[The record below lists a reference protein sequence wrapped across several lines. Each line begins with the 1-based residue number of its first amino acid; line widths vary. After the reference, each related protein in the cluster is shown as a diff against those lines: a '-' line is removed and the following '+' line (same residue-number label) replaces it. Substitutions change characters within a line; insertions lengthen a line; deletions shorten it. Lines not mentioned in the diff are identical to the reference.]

1 MGNPFDDAWAML
13 KMAAVM
19 PDFSNSNYQR
29 MASEFP
35 LEALQYLLRNDPA
48 MNLNLDEKGNFTGAD
63 YFGPT
68 TEGLRQ
74 GQGTRMVT
82 LDDGREVEV
91 PDVPPYVLANFDRSL
106 SPETLEALRASGF
119 KAHPKRLDRSGTM
132 EYGFSML
139 PNKTRQMVEELA
151 YRGAEG
157 VPTDQREVTTNEQV
171 GDILYNHRQTFGDN
185 PRVPAKGSMRFQID
199 NPLTEEEQKGVAV
212 LNRDKSTE
220 KAKKLARENKT
231 QAEIRREQMT
241 GPDAERR
248 AREAAEAE
256 RLIALDRQNES
267 DKYYSEQE
275 QKNRKPSEPY
285 TIDTKRLRDM
295 ATRKNPKNVRV
306 RKKTGRRNIKPYRGG
321 RKKDEEEE

>member
-1 MGNPFDDAWAML
+1 MGKPFDDAWAML

-19 PDFSNSNYQR
+19 PDLSNPYYER

-35 LEALQYLLRNDPA
+35 LEALQYLIRNDPA
-48 MNLNLDEKGNFTGAD
+48 MNYNIDEKGNFTGAD

-91 PDVPPYVLANFDRSL
+91 PEVPPYVLANFDRPL
-106 SPETLEALRASGF
+106 SPETLEALRAAGI
-119 KAHPKRLDRSGTM
+119 KAHVKRLGDRRSK
-132 EYGFSML
+132 EREVGFSML
-139 PNKTRQMVEELA
+139 PNKTRQMVEDIA

-185 PRVPAKGSMRFQID
+185 PRMPSEGSMRFQYD

-212 LNRDKSTE
+212 LHRNRSAERAKQLGRQEMTPEEIRAEQEERDRERREKDAEERRKLNQRDKERYRERVSGRLDYD
-220 KAKKLARENKT
+220 KNIGRSAPRQKKR
-231 QAEIRREQMT
+231 
-241 GPDAERR
+241 
-248 AREAAEAE
+248 
-256 RLIALDRQNES
+256 
-267 DKYYSEQE
+267 
-275 QKNRKPSEPY
+275 
-285 TIDTKRLRDM
+285 
-295 ATRKNPKNVRV
+295 
-306 RKKTGRRNIKPYRGG
+306 GRRIPVRG
-321 RKKDEEEE
+321 RKQ

>member
-1 MGNPFDDAWAML
+1 MGKPFDDAWTML

-19 PDFSNSNYQR
+19 PDLSNPYYER

-35 LEALQYLLRNDPA
+35 LEALQYLIRNDPA
-48 MNLNLDEKGNFTGAD
+48 MNYNIDEKGNFTGAD

-91 PDVPPYVLANFDRSL
+91 PEVPPYVLANFDRPL
-106 SPETLEALRASGF
+106 SPETLEALRAAGI
-119 KAHPKRLDRSGTM
+119 KAHVKRLGDRRSK
-132 EYGFSML
+132 EREVGFSML
-139 PNKTRQMVEELA
+139 PNMTRQMVEDIA

-185 PRVPAKGSMRFQID
+185 PRMPSEGSMRFQYD

-212 LNRDKSTE
+212 LHRNRSAERAKQLGRQEMTPEEIRAEQEERNRERREKDAEERRKLNQRDKERYRERVSGRLDYD
-220 KAKKLARENKT
+220 KNIGRSAPRQKKR
-231 QAEIRREQMT
+231 
-241 GPDAERR
+241 
-248 AREAAEAE
+248 
-256 RLIALDRQNES
+256 
-267 DKYYSEQE
+267 
-275 QKNRKPSEPY
+275 
-285 TIDTKRLRDM
+285 
-295 ATRKNPKNVRV
+295 
-306 RKKTGRRNIKPYRGG
+306 GRRIPVRG
-321 RKKDEEEE
+321 RKQ

>member
-1 MGNPFDDAWAML
+1 MGKPFDDAWTML

-19 PDFSNSNYQR
+19 PDLSNPYYER

-35 LEALQYLLRNDPA
+35 LEALQYLIRNDPA
-48 MNLNLDEKGNFTGAD
+48 MNYNIDEKGNFTGAD

-91 PDVPPYVLANFDRSL
+91 PEVPPYVLANFDRPL
-106 SPETLEALRASGF
+106 SPETLEALRAAGI
-119 KAHPKRLDRSGTM
+119 KAHVKRLGDRRSK
-132 EYGFSML
+132 EREVGFSML
-139 PNKTRQMVEELA
+139 PNKTRQMVEDIA

-185 PRVPAKGSMRFQID
+185 PRMPSEGSMRFQYD

-212 LNRDKSTE
+212 LHRNRSAERAKQLGRQEMTPEEIRAEQEERNRERREKDAEERRKLNQRDKERYRERVSGRLDYD
-220 KAKKLARENKT
+220 KNIGRSAPRQKKR
-231 QAEIRREQMT
+231 
-241 GPDAERR
+241 
-248 AREAAEAE
+248 
-256 RLIALDRQNES
+256 
-267 DKYYSEQE
+267 
-275 QKNRKPSEPY
+275 
-285 TIDTKRLRDM
+285 
-295 ATRKNPKNVRV
+295 
-306 RKKTGRRNIKPYRGG
+306 GRRIPVRG
-321 RKKDEEEE
+321 RKQ

>member
-1 MGNPFDDAWAML
+1 MGKPFDDAWTML

-19 PDFSNSNYQR
+19 PDLSNPYYER

-35 LEALQYLLRNDPA
+35 LEALQYLIRNDPA
-48 MNLNLDEKGNFTGAD
+48 MNYNIDEKGNFTGAD

-91 PDVPPYVLANFDRSL
+91 PEVPPYVLANFDRPL
-106 SPETLEALRASGF
+106 SPETLEALRAAGI
-119 KAHPKRLDRSGTM
+119 KAHVKRLGDRRSK
-132 EYGFSML
+132 EREVGFSML
-139 PNKTRQMVEELA
+139 PNKTRQMVEDMA

-185 PRVPAKGSMRFQID
+185 PRMPTEGSMRFQYD

-212 LNRDKSTE
+212 LHRNRSAERAKQLGRQEMTPEEIRAEQEERNRERREKDAEERRKLNQRDKERYRERVSGRLDYD
-220 KAKKLARENKT
+220 KNIGRSAPRQKKR
-231 QAEIRREQMT
+231 
-241 GPDAERR
+241 
-248 AREAAEAE
+248 
-256 RLIALDRQNES
+256 
-267 DKYYSEQE
+267 
-275 QKNRKPSEPY
+275 
-285 TIDTKRLRDM
+285 
-295 ATRKNPKNVRV
+295 
-306 RKKTGRRNIKPYRGG
+306 GRRIPVRG
-321 RKKDEEEE
+321 RKQ

>member
-1 MGNPFDDAWAML
+1 ML

-48 MNLNLDEKGNFTGAD
+48 MNLNLDEQGNPMGAD

-82 LDDGREVEV
+82 LDNGKQVEV
-91 PDVPPYVLANFDRSL
+91 PEVPPYVLANFDRAL
-106 SPETLEALRASGF
+106 SPETLEALRAAGI
-119 KAHPKRLDRSGTM
+119 KAHVKKLGRRN
-132 EYGFSML
+132 EREIGFSML
-139 PNKTRQMVEELA
+139 PNMTRQMVEDMA

-171 GDILYNHRQTFGDN
+171 GDLVHNHRQTFGDN
-185 PRVPAKGSMRFQID
+185 PRVPPKGSMRFQID
-199 NPLTEEEQKGVAV
+199 NPLTEEEQEGVAV
-212 LNRDKSTE
+212 LNRAKSIE
-220 KAKKLARENKT
+220 RAKKLARENKT

-275 QKNRKPSEPY
+275 EKNRKPSEPY
-285 TIDTKRLRDM
+285 TIDTKRLQNM
-295 ATRKNPKNVRV
+295 ATRKKNLDRSG
-306 RKKTGRRNIKPYRGG
+306 KKSQKKRRRNIGVYG
-321 RKKDEEEE
+321 RKKKDEEKE

>member
-1 MGNPFDDAWAML
+1 MGKPFDDAWAML

-19 PDFSNSNYQR
+19 PDLSNPYYER

-35 LEALQYLLRNDPA
+35 LEALQYLIRNDPA
-48 MNLNLDEKGNFTGAD
+48 MNYNIDEKGNFTGAD

-91 PDVPPYVLANFDRSL
+91 PEVPPYVLANFDRPL
-106 SPETLEALRASGF
+106 SPETLEALRAAGI
-119 KAHPKRLDRSGTM
+119 KAHVKRLGDRRSK
-132 EYGFSML
+132 EREVGFSML
-139 PNKTRQMVEELA
+139 PNKTRQMVEDMA

-185 PRVPAKGSMRFQID
+185 PRMPTEGSMRFQYD

-212 LNRDKSTE
+212 LHRNRSAERAKQLGRQEMTPEEIRAEQEERNRERREKDAEERRKLNQRDKERYRERVSGRLDYD
-220 KAKKLARENKT
+220 KNIGRSAPRQKKR
-231 QAEIRREQMT
+231 
-241 GPDAERR
+241 
-248 AREAAEAE
+248 
-256 RLIALDRQNES
+256 
-267 DKYYSEQE
+267 
-275 QKNRKPSEPY
+275 
-285 TIDTKRLRDM
+285 
-295 ATRKNPKNVRV
+295 
-306 RKKTGRRNIKPYRGG
+306 GRRIPVRG
-321 RKKDEEEE
+321 RKQ

>member
-1 MGNPFDDAWAML
+1 MGKPFDDAWTML

-19 PDFSNSNYQR
+19 PDLSNPYYER

-35 LEALQYLLRNDPA
+35 LEALQYLIRNDPA
-48 MNLNLDEKGNFTGAD
+48 MNYNIDEKGNFTGAD

-91 PDVPPYVLANFDRSL
+91 PEVPPYVLANFDRPL
-106 SPETLEALRASGF
+106 SPETLEALRAAGI
-119 KAHPKRLDRSGTM
+119 KAHVKRLGDRRSK
-132 EYGFSML
+132 EREVGFSML
-139 PNKTRQMVEELA
+139 PNKTRQMVEDIA

-185 PRVPAKGSMRFQID
+185 PRMPSEGSMRFQYD

-212 LNRDKSTE
+212 LHRNRSAERAKQLGRQEMTPEEIRAEQEERDRERREKDAEERRKLNQRDKERYRERVSGRLDYD
-220 KAKKLARENKT
+220 KNIGRSAPRQKKR
-231 QAEIRREQMT
+231 
-241 GPDAERR
+241 
-248 AREAAEAE
+248 
-256 RLIALDRQNES
+256 
-267 DKYYSEQE
+267 
-275 QKNRKPSEPY
+275 
-285 TIDTKRLRDM
+285 
-295 ATRKNPKNVRV
+295 
-306 RKKTGRRNIKPYRGG
+306 GRRIPVRG
-321 RKKDEEEE
+321 RKQ

>member
-1 MGNPFDDAWAML
+1 MGKPFDDAWAML

-19 PDFSNSNYQR
+19 PDLSNPYYER

-35 LEALQYLLRNDPA
+35 LEALQYLIRNDPA
-48 MNLNLDEKGNFTGAD
+48 MNYNIDEKGNFTGAD

-91 PDVPPYVLANFDRSL
+91 PEVPPYVLANFDRPL
-106 SPETLEALRASGF
+106 SPETLEALRAAGI
-119 KAHPKRLDRSGTM
+119 KAHVKRLGDRRSK
-132 EYGFSML
+132 EREVGFSML
-139 PNKTRQMVEELA
+139 PNKTRQMVEDMA

-185 PRVPAKGSMRFQID
+185 PRMPSEGSMRFQYD

-212 LNRDKSTE
+212 LHRNRSTERAKQLGRQEMTPEEIRAEQEERDRERREKDAEEERKLNQRDKERYRERVSGRLDYD
-220 KAKKLARENKT
+220 KNIGRSGRISQKKR
-231 QAEIRREQMT
+231 
-241 GPDAERR
+241 
-248 AREAAEAE
+248 
-256 RLIALDRQNES
+256 
-267 DKYYSEQE
+267 
-275 QKNRKPSEPY
+275 
-285 TIDTKRLRDM
+285 
-295 ATRKNPKNVRV
+295 
-306 RKKTGRRNIKPYRGG
+306 GRRIPVRG
-321 RKKDEEEE
+321 RKQ

>member
-1 MGNPFDDAWAML
+1 MGKPFDDAWTML

-19 PDFSNSNYQR
+19 PDLSNPYYER

-35 LEALQYLLRNDPA
+35 LEALQYLIRNDPA
-48 MNLNLDEKGNFTGAD
+48 MNYNIDEKGNFTGAD

-91 PDVPPYVLANFDRSL
+91 PEVPPYVLANFDRPL
-106 SPETLEALRASGF
+106 SPETLEALRAAGI
-119 KAHPKRLDRSGTM
+119 KAHVKRLGDRRSK
-132 EYGFSML
+132 EREVGFSML
-139 PNKTRQMVEELA
+139 PNKTRQMVEDMA

-185 PRVPAKGSMRFQID
+185 PRMPSEGSMRFQYD

-212 LNRDKSTE
+212 LHRNRSAERAKQLGRQEMTPEEIRAEQEERNRERREKDAEERRKLNQRDKERYRERVSGRLDYD
-220 KAKKLARENKT
+220 KNIGRSAPRQKKR
-231 QAEIRREQMT
+231 
-241 GPDAERR
+241 
-248 AREAAEAE
+248 
-256 RLIALDRQNES
+256 
-267 DKYYSEQE
+267 
-275 QKNRKPSEPY
+275 
-285 TIDTKRLRDM
+285 
-295 ATRKNPKNVRV
+295 
-306 RKKTGRRNIKPYRGG
+306 GRRIPVRG
-321 RKKDEEEE
+321 RKQ